1 MRSKKKSESPD
12 PETPKIHE
20 HRVPIRDP
28 DERFAMDQDERKHAE
43 DTSHAGA
50 STPDVDGERNL
61 SRGPDA
67 DAEEL
72 GDEDIIEATEI
83 DDDVKYGEGP
93 DA

>member
-1 MRSKKKSESPD
+1 MRSKKKSESQD
-12 PETPKIHE
+12 PETLKIHE

-28 DERFAMDQDERKHAE
+28 DERFVMDQDERKHAE

-61 SRGPDA
+61 ARGPDA
-67 DAEEL
+67 DPEEL
-72 GDEDIIEATEI
+72 DDEDIIEATEI
-83 DDDVKYGEGP
+83 ADDVKYGEGP